1 VEKQRFLFLGHQDL
15 SGILRGRSVPEERR
29 EMALAHGLPW
39 VPGNYSIGPTNVIPA
54 DNPFGQQGEIR
65 LLPDQA
71 AMLALPAY
79 GGKPAFDVV
88 LCEARRH
95 DGAPWPYC
103 PRAALKSAIGR
114 LEAEAGLTMK
124 VGFEHEFSV
133 KGLNQVAHAAYSV
146 ASGRAISVLADNVLQ
161 TLAGSGIRLEQFQ
174 AEYGTDQFEI
184 SSIPADPLTAA
195 DRVVLTQEAI
205 RDGARQLGLHASFI
219 PKPAANVAGNGVHIH
234 FSLYRG
240 GQPVTAAQDWLT
252 DTSAPFVQGILD
264 HSESVVPFTC
274 LSANS
279 YLRLRPNSW
288 VGAYVCAGLRN
299 REAMIRVVPR
309 APDANGGN
317 PQASLEYR
325 ASDGTA
331 NVYLALAAL
340 IGAGL
345 DGLRQRKT
353 PQNIAVNPQTLGEQE
368 RQRLG
373 LRLLPQ
379 SLPEAL
385 QAFDAKAASAWLGA
399 DIIEA
404 YFSCRREDVRQFC
417 NNASDE
423 EAANALQRIY

>member
-1 VEKQRFLFLGHQDL
+1 MAAQRFLFLGHQDL
-15 SGILRGRSVPEERR
+15 SGLLRGRSVPRERR
-29 EMALAHGLPW
+29 KMALAKGLPW

-65 LLPDQA
+65 LLPDES

-79 GGKPAFDVV
+79 DGKPAFDIA
-88 LCEARRH
+88 LCDARLH
-95 DGAPWPYC
+95 DGSPWPYC
-103 PRAALKSAIGR
+103 PRTALKSAIGR
-114 LEAEAGLTMK
+114 LKAEAGLTMK

-133 KGLNQVAHAAYSV
+133 RGLEQVAHPAYSV
-146 ASGRAISVLADNVLQ
+146 ASGRAVSHLAAHVLQ
-161 TLAGSGIRLEQFQ
+161 TLAKSGIALEQFQ

-184 SSIPADPLTAA
+184 SSVPADPLTAA

-205 RDGARQLGLHASFI
+205 RDGARQFGLHASFI
-219 PKPAANVAGNGVHIH
+219 PKPAPNAAGNGVHIH
-234 FSLYRG
+234 FSLYRN
-240 GQPVTAAQDWLT
+240 GQPVTAAKDWLT
-252 DTSAPFVQGILD
+252 DVSGPFVQGILD
-264 HSESVVPFTC
+264 HAESVLPFTC

-288 VGAYVCAGLRN
+288 VGPYVCAGLRN

-309 APDANGGN
+309 QADTRGRH

-345 DGLRQRKT
+345 DGLKRQKT
-353 PQNIAVNPQTLGEQE
+353 PINIVKNPELLGEKE
-368 RQRLG
+368 RKRLA

-379 SLPEAL
+379 SLPDAL
-385 QAFDAKAASAWLGA
+385 NAFDAKTAASWMGPDLV
-399 DIIEA
+399 EA
-404 YFSCRREDVRQFC
+404 YLACRREDERQFC
-417 NNASDE
+417 GVDQENVTKI
-423 EAANALQRIY
+423 LQRVY